1 MLNQTLAKN
10 DNKRLVYL
18 DLIKTLSIYLVC
30 LYHFNHFRVNILEI
44 EGIGVYRNYFLKGLA
59 STAVP
64 LFIMVNGHLMLNSK
78 KKFDLKKHI
87 NKVLRLVLIT
97 FLWGA
102 ILLIAASFIK
112 DQQYTVKSFMN
123 ALWTWEAG
131 TINHLWYLNALI
143 GIYLLY
149 PIIKELYDKQNRS
162 LLYYFLGLTFILT
175 FGNVFMNIIYNIVEF
190 IQGKNVLINNGYNFF
205 NNINIFREIPAYT
218 FVYFIVGGLLGK
230 YIEENSQKIKIHIPI
245 MALIIGQ
252 TALFGYAV
260 IMTISNNTNFDIVF
274 DGYNTIMTLVMSISI
289 FIISFKKERI
299 LNSFSKMLYMV
310 GNNTLGIYLMHV
322 IVGWST
328 IEYYRQL
335 PYSTNIILNLLYAAT
350 VVSISLVLSIILGK
364 IPILKNLL
372 KI

>member
-1 MLNQTLAKN
+1 MSKVLAKY
-10 DNKRLVYL
+10 DNKRLVYV

-78 KKFDLKKHI
+78 KQFDLKKHI

-97 FLWGA
+97 FLWAA

-112 DQQYTVKSFMN
+112 DQQYTVKSFMH
-123 ALWTWEAG
+123 ALWTWEPG

-162 LLYYFLGLTFILT
+162 LLYYFLGMTFILT

-190 IQGKNVLINNGYNFF
+190 IQGKNVLINNGY
-205 NNINIFREIPAYT
+205 
-218 FVYFIVGGLLGK
+218 
-230 YIEENSQKIKIHIPI
+230 S
-245 MALIIGQ
+245 
-252 TALFGYAV
+252 
-260 IMTISNNTNFDIVF
+260 
-274 DGYNTIMTLVMSISI
+274 TIMTLVMSISV
-289 FIISFKKERI
+289 FIISFKKEVM
-299 LNSFSKMLYMV
+299 LNSFSKMLYIV
-310 GNNTLGIYLMHV
+310 GNNTLGIYLIHA

-328 IEYYRQL
+328 IDNYH
-335 PYSTNIILNLLYAAT
+335 I
-350 VVSISLVLSIILGK
+350 V
-364 IPILKNLL
+364 PI
-372 KI
+372 